1 MAHKRCWSPDK
12 SWLALRAKFGSL
24 LKRAAARDLV
34 FRFMIQDR
42 GDRTFPEQLSG
53 EAVAAQYR
61 HQRRNVRAGRHPI
74 SRRSPE
80 PLRESIPIGG

>member
-1 MAHKRCWSPDK
+1 MA
-12 SWLALRAKFGSL
+12 RAQGQIRMFIETCGGQRS
-24 LKRAAARDLV
+24 LV

-42 GDRTFPEQLSG
+42 GDRTFPEQLFG

-80 PLRESIPIGG
+80 PPRESIPIGG